1 MIFDWNYLCFEK
13 NNTLKLKRL
22 PRDLI
27 YMHIT
32 NSNSTT
38 FPSSPC
44 ISTMMISEA
53 VQAAKFNQFNPVW
66 SDEGTLAWTMAIHRH
81 SMHESFLGL
90 KGPSE
95 DSGRTPKAA
104 RQLNRAT
111 REAFSLW
118 FRYLACFFTALGWNF
133 SDGRKAAS
141 MCLGTSV
148 TSNLFHFVP
157 ASNTLKHMDL
167 KQSMT
172 VPKSQPS

>member
-1 MIFDWNYLCFEK
+1 
-13 NNTLKLKRL
+13 
-22 PRDLI
+22 
-27 YMHIT
+27 
-32 NSNSTT
+32 
-38 FPSSPC
+38 
-44 ISTMMISEA
+44 MMISEA

-66 SDEGTLAWTMAIHRH
+66 SDEGTLACTMAIHRD

-111 REAFSLW
+111 REVLRLKPFLGGFLVVISLSSV
-118 FRYLACFFTALGWNF
+118 FFFYSISVELRNF
-133 SDGRKAAS
+133 SERKAAS
-141 MCLGTSV
+141 MCLGTSI
-148 TSNLFHFVP
+148 TSNLFHFVLVP

-172 VPKSQPS
+172 VPESQAS